1 MTPLSLSDL
10 KNVTSLE
17 KLSHVRQETTPKK
30 FTGCNCSKRDWPWE
44 SEVFLDHPVRISEFK
59 KKLQKFTVNGRFYV
73 WPWACEDPRWRSR
86 RQRNSSR
93 IPIEIHV
100 GILIWFW
107 SEKNPL
113 CQKIKVLSFLEAC
126 LIWSGL
132 PHFPRKFKSWVGK
145 LLKIWG
151 SNPHSGRSNFFVCF
165 FFIFS
170 NS

>member
-1 MTPLSLSDL
+1 M
-10 KNVTSLE
+10 
-17 KLSHVRQETTPKK
+17 
-30 FTGCNCSKRDWPWE
+30 
-44 SEVFLDHPVRISEFK
+44 RISEFK

-151 SNPHSGRSNFFVCF
+151 SNPHSGRSKNFCSF
-165 FFIFS
+165 FFLFS
-170 NS
+170 NSPHKIVYLWSLVLLIRNKIKHVEIFCFYWYLYSDFSI